1 VLSSLEKKLLSS
13 VIALALIAL
22 VFGVLTNGVF
32 FEARNLSN
40 LLRQTAIVGMLG
52 VGMTWVILLGS
63 IDLSIGSMV
72 ALVGIVVAVC
82 QSSLGWGE
90 SGFPGVLTTAAVA
103 IGVGAVLGAF
113 NGVWISG
120 LGIHGFVITFGM
132 MVIARGLAMIISKGQ
147 TISPMGPELNFLGAG
162 YLGTVA
168 TAVIL
173 SVTSLVWMGSIVVAE
188 ARARRLKFPSPTIK
202 IALKLFAIAAL
213 TVGGFVIFF
222 NFSGL
227 PVPVLFLAIIAF
239 LGSWILNATR
249 FGRYI
254 FAVGGNAEAARLA
267 GISVKTVTFTVFLVM
282 GLLSGLAGLLLTAR
296 LNSATPNAGQLF
308 ELDAIAAVVI
318 GGTSLKGGKGSVLG
332 SIIGAFIIESLNN
345 GMSLLNVD
353 SFYQMPLKGGIVILA
368 VVIDSLVER
377 RRD

>member
-1 VLSSLEKKLLSS
+1 MIV
-13 VIALALIAL
+13 
-22 VFGVLTNGVF
+22 
-32 FEARNLSN
+32 SN
-40 LLRQTAIVGMLG
+40 
-52 VGMTWVILLGS
+52 
-63 IDLSIGSMV
+63 
-72 ALVGIVVAVC
+72 
-82 QSSLGWGE
+82 
-90 SGFPGVLTTAAVA
+90 
-103 IGVGAVLGAF
+103 
-113 NGVWISG
+113 
-120 LGIHGFVITFGM
+120 
-132 MVIARGLAMIISKGQ
+132 GQ

-162 YLGTVA
+162 YLGTA
-168 TAVIL
+168 PTAVIL
-173 SVTSLVWMGSIVVAE
+173 SLASLAWMGSIVVTE

-202 IALKLFAIAAL
+202 IAIKLFAIAAL
-213 TVGGFVIFF
+213 TIAGFVIFI

-227 PVPVLFLAIIAF
+227 PVPVLFLAVVAF
-239 LGSWILNATR
+239 LGSWILNETR

-267 GISVKTVTFTVFLVM
+267 GISVKAVTFTVFMVM

-332 SIIGAFIIESLNN
+332 TIIGAFIIESLNN

>member
-1 VLSSLEKKLLSS
+1 MLSSLEKKLLSS

>member
-1 VLSSLEKKLLSS
+1 
-13 VIALALIAL
+13 
-22 VFGVLTNGVF
+22 
-32 FEARNLSN
+32 
-40 LLRQTAIVGMLG
+40 
-52 VGMTWVILLGS
+52 
-63 IDLSIGSMV
+63 
-72 ALVGIVVAVC
+72 
-82 QSSLGWGE
+82 
-90 SGFPGVLTTAAVA
+90 
-103 IGVGAVLGAF
+103 
-113 NGVWISG
+113 

>member
-82 QSSLGWGE
+82 QSSLGWGD